1 MTITTQIKR
10 VIFFG
15 TPEFAVPSLQKLA
28 KTRFKPVLVV
38 TQPDK
43 EQGRRLKIIPPPI
56 KVVAEENGIETIQPE
71 SLKGDVILGL
81 LSQYDPDIIIT
92 VAYGGILP
100 KKILSLPRLGCIN
113 LHPSMLPKYRGA
125 TPMNQALFEGDTETG
140 VTVFQMEANMDSGPI
155 LLQKEFLIEEH
166 DNYTTLSDRLS
177 NEGGELLLD
186 ALTLL
191 EKGKITP
198 IEQDHSK
205 ATYCYKLKKEDMIID
220 WSEKAKKT
228 LGLIRGLSI
237 QPGAMTYFRDGMIK
251 ILEAELI
258 DRETNEQPGT
268 IVHIEKNK
276 EGGIVVA
283 CGDKLLRIKKLQPAG
298 KKIMGAFEY
307 NLGARIKEGEKFIK
321 CLP

>member
-1 MTITTQIKR
+1 MQIKR

-28 KTRFKPVLVV
+28 KSRFKPLLVV

-56 KVVAEENGIETIQPE
+56 KVIAEENGIETIQPE
-71 SLKGDVILGL
+71 SLKGDVIFKT
-81 LSQYDPDIIIT
+81 LSKYDPDIIIT

-100 KKILSLPRLGCIN
+100 KKVLSLPRLGCIN

-125 TPMNQALFEGDTETG
+125 TPMNQALFEGDTVTG
-140 VTVFQMEANMDSGPI
+140 VTVFRMEAKMDSGPI
-155 LLQKEFLIEEH
+155 LLQKEFSIDEQ
-166 DNYTTLSDRLS
+166 DNYSTLSNRLS
-177 NEGGELLLD
+177 NEGGELLLNT
-186 ALTLL
+186 LSLL
-191 EKGKITP
+191 EKGSVAP

-220 WSEKAKKT
+220 WSEEAVKI
-228 LGLIRGLSI
+228 LGLIRGLSV
-237 QPGAMTYFRDGMIK
+237 QPGAMTYFRDRMIK

-258 DRETNEQPGT
+258 DKETNDQPGT
-268 IVHIEKNK
+268 FIEVEKSK
-276 EGGIVVA
+276 DGGIIVA

-298 KKIMGAFEY
+298 KKIMSAFEY
-307 NLGARIKEGEKFIK
+307 NLGARMKEGERFFK